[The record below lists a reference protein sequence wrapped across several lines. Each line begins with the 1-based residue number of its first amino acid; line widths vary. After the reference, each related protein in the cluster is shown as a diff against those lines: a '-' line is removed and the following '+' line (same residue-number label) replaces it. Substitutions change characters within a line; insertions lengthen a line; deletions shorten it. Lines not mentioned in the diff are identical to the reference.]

1 LLSQSRIY
9 PLITKLEDLSMS
21 GRQVALQVE
30 VKGFIEQAENVVL
43 L

>member
-1 LLSQSRIY
+1 
-9 PLITKLEDLSMS
+9 MS

-43 L
+43 LWLNRYEFADQFYFMLH